1 MAFCTVRLNR
11 FRARGRFQSANKDW
25 IRAFSIALFR
35 SEFPVDVVLLVL
47 LDSSV
52 YRQGMR

>member
-11 FRARGRFQSANKDW
+11 FRARGRFQYANKDW